1 MTDDDGG
8 GRDNDKPR
16 KKRNKRGRDLLDA
29 GLHTAR
35 QDLGMAAG
43 LLVHSPAALDQLQ
56 LDVARGHGPGLDT
69 LVRATG
75 LPGSTVAKHWS
86 EAALQAGPIAD
97 DAAAT
102 RLVVDFV
109 ARIGPELP
117 LPEIQ
122 ASNLLMELLQERE
135 RPDFPAT
142 APAHAW
148 VARWMGVPVA
158 AVTDAT
164 ATAFAPLQTASAV
177 DTRVA
182 ISTDPG
188 GYLDVLT
195 GAVEASHGAQL
206 DRRIKRLTS
215 QAQVWM
221 TGPGVENP
229 G

>member
-1 MTDDDGG
+1 MLITEESNE
-8 GRDNDKPR
+8 RNDNDRPR
-16 KKRNKRGRDLLDA
+16 KHRKKGTDLLEA
-29 GLHTAR
+29 GLLTTR

-43 LLVHSPAALDQLQ
+43 LLVHSPAAMDQLN
-56 LDVARGHGPGLDT
+56 LDVARGNGPGLDA

-86 EAALQAGPIAD
+86 DAATAAGPVVTE
-97 DAAAT
+97 DAA
-102 RLVVDFV
+102 RKLVVDFV
-109 ARIGPELP
+109 ARVAPELP

-122 ASNLLMELLQERE
+122 ASNLLMELMQERE
-135 RPDFPAT
+135 RPDFPAK

-148 VARWMGVPVA
+148 VARWMGVPVQ
-158 AVTDAT
+158 AVVDAT
-164 ATAFAPLQTASAV
+164 ATAFAPVEGASAL

-188 GYLDVLT
+188 AFLDALA
-195 GAVEASHGAQL
+195 GAVEESHGAQV

-221 TGPGVENP
+221 TPQSAG
-229 G
+229 